1 MVTMNL
7 EMTVAMT
14 LCPQP
19 HGRSSATAEEK
30 EAIYRDGGM
39 VYWQMQSSVSS
50 TAKEKEQVPSASF
63 IPMHSEPVLA
73 PAKEV
78 RLA

>member
-1 MVTMNL
+1 MEIQKTSNSHMV
-7 EMTVAMT
+7 EAQ
-14 LCPQP
+14 PQQKRRRP
-19 HGRSSATAEEK
+19 
-30 EAIYRDGGM
+30 IYRDGGM